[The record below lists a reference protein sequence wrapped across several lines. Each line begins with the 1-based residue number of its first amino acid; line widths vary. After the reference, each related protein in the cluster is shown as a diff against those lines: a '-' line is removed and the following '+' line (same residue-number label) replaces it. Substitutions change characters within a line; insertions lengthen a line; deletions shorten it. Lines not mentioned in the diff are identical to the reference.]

1 MQILV
6 APYFCNID
14 EKTIMNMSLTNI
26 AQLCTGLALD
36 SHQVFGNSS
45 KILKSQALETLSEIY
60 ETFENTSVFDM
71 LPYLD
76 IKQVATLKYSA
87 NAKYFL
93 ESLEDLIQMKNRSN
107 DMKMYESRTILSI
120 LQEINTDPENLQ
132 DLLNGFIGNSHVLGL
147 LKSKSISYISKML
160 DKMDPMKLKLNIL
173 FRQMSLGYNQK
184 YSVFSEYKSSRQSCE
199 FVKKDVTFEEM
210 AIKCKMDVSYL
221 QYINDYGKI
230 FTPQNVIDMEKIDGS
245 KYNVELMHY
254 FSMIVYGQYEA
265 NQIVKR
271 AEKPLI
277 QLAFEKGITLEN
289 LIKTNLVSTSMNI
302 FDVHRDVLAKIFKIE
317 ASTINLASS
326 IPLSS
331 IPQHADGI
339 DKVEQIYTVSMK
351 LVYAVVAGNVTGEY
365 ALANEF
371 PKFVMMISKFKFFM
385 LKDLYNKNDS
395 NEFETYSLI
404 SLAMEL
410 FGMTEMQSQTIL
422 DLSENELKILKKRT
436 IKDILELKSYVNQ
449 KSNIS
454 ITSPFE
460 LTNFVLGLDINL
472 QDLLLSTLFKLAEA
486 TGDKNNIYGL
496 VEGLLPNATMIVNQF
511 LTHALSGKTGDVPI
525 AKFIEMFYKL
535 NITKISSMFNESVEN
550 FAKQTTL
557 GQFIPLANTGEFGF
571 SF

>member
-45 KILKSQALETLSEIY
+45 KILKSQALVTLSEIY
-60 ETFENTSVFDM
+60 EAFENTSVFNM

-93 ESLEDLIQMKNRSN
+93 ESLEDLIQMKSSSN

-184 YSVFSEYKSSRQSCE
+184 YSVFSEYKSSQQSCE

-221 QYINDYGKI
+221 QYIDDYGKI

-331 IPQHADGI
+331 IPQYADGI

-371 PKFVMMISKFKFFM
+371 PKFVMMISKFNFFM

-410 FGMTEMQSQTIL
+410 FGMTEIQSQAIL

-436 IKDILELKSYVNQ
+436 IKDILELRSYVNQ

-454 ITSPFE
+454 VTSPFE

-496 VEGLLPNATMIVNQF
+496 VEGLLPNATRIVNQF
-511 LTHALSGKTGDVPI
+511 LTHTLNGKTGDVPI
-525 AKFIEMFYKL
+525 AKFIEMFYQL

>member
-1 MQILV
+1 
-6 APYFCNID
+6 
-14 EKTIMNMSLTNI
+14 MNMSLTNI

-45 KILKSQALETLSEIY
+45 KILRSQALVTLSEIY
-60 ETFENTSVFDM
+60 EAFENTSVFNM

-93 ESLEDLIQMKNRSN
+93 ESLEDLIQMKSSSN

-184 YSVFSEYKSSRQSCE
+184 YSVFSEYKSSQQSCE

-221 QYINDYGKI
+221 QYIDDYGKI

-371 PKFVMMISKFKFFM
+371 PKFVMMISKFNFFM

-410 FGMTEMQSQTIL
+410 FGMTEIQSQTIL
-422 DLSENELKILKKRT
+422 NLSENELKILKKRT
-436 IKDILELKSYVNQ
+436 IKDILELRSYVNQ

-454 ITSPFE
+454 VTSPFE

-496 VEGLLPNATMIVNQF
+496 VEGLLPNATTIVNQF
-511 LTHALSGKTGDVPI
+511 LTHTLNGRTGDVPI

>member
-1 MQILV
+1 
-6 APYFCNID
+6 
-14 EKTIMNMSLTNI
+14 MNMSLTNI

-45 KILKSQALETLSEIY
+45 KILKSQALVTLSEIY
-60 ETFENTSVFDM
+60 EAFENTSVFNM

-277 QLAFEKGITLEN
+277 QLAFEKGITLKN

-371 PKFVMMISKFKFFM
+371 PKFVMMISKFNFFM

>member
-45 KILKSQALETLSEIY
+45 KILKSQALVTLSEIY
-60 ETFENTSVFDM
+60 EAFENTSVFNM

-277 QLAFEKGITLEN
+277 QLAFEKGITLKN

-525 AKFIEMFYKL
+525 AKFIEMFYEL